1 MGDLEKERVSRQP
14 ISERSE
20 KRRTVVAALPPAS
33 AIFVFGVIYGSLAQ
47 EQMGV
52 TATILSSLII
62 FSGSV
67 QFTLVALLAA
77 GAGPMALVAGAATL
91 NLRNIV
97 LGAVVRPRVDA
108 SPVRRGLMAWFLTD
122 EAAGLAITAGVDA
135 SFVLVVAGSM
145 FYVAWQLGT
154 VLGVLGAG
162 LDALRDAATAV
173 FPVLFI
179 GLAALACP
187 SWPIAA
193 RAVAAAVVAG
203 LAAWLWPDWQ
213 GVVAVLAAVLVSIP
227 GRKP

>member
-1 MGDLEKERVSRQP
+1 ML
-14 ISERSE
+14 
-20 KRRTVVAALPPAS
+20 AALPPAS

-47 EQMGV
+47 DRMGV

-77 GAGPMALVAGAATL
+77 GAGPLALVAGAATL
-91 NLRNIV
+91 NLRNVV

-108 SPVRRGLMAWFLTD
+108 PPLRRGLMAWFLTD
-122 EAAGLAITAGVDA
+122 EATGLAITAGVDA
-135 SFVLVVAGSM
+135 SYVLVVAGSM

-154 VLGVLGAG
+154 ILGVLGAS

-187 SWPIAA
+187 SWPVAG

-203 LAAWLWPDWQ
+203 LAAWLWPGSQ

-227 GRKP
+227 GRAA